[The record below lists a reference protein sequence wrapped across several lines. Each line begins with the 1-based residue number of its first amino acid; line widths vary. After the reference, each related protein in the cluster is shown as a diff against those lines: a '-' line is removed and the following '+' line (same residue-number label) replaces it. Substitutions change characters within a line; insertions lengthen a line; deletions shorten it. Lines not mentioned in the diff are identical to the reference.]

1 MILAIVKVFPDPVT
15 HQRVCQSCQSSMYFV
30 RDVIAWA
37 WSPAGEY
44 LLLSVKIVSCVITIF
59 LKNAL
64 LYFTYN
70 TLRKKKNFEKSISK
84 LALRNFLWYT
94 IANYIVKLCVF
105 MIHPYKNI
113 LKIVIISLIFLW
125 GYKAF
130 IYASSW
136 EIVATKVQESNA
148 TRFQAANAQQFLNI
162 SAAISTRIG
171 IAYNE
176 NGGNNLS
183 WSFYEQIADIGTS
196 KEEKKEIR
204 KKLIA
209 QNMLIIWEYLN
220 LSQTDIKSLLDSSND
235 RERTLEWFISQ
246 LELRQRNSRLS
257 MQSLELHKD
266 LLVAE
271 LDNLSSQIES
281 VKSDME
287 WAFSSGNSWQTLSEI
302 DQYFELRELYTIA
315 FTDIVFMNQFLK
327 QHDFLT
333 RYNLWILNTLKT
345 NKQAIIDET
354 FVVIPSSW
362 SEYLRPLELLFD
374 EAEIQN

>member
-1 MILAIVKVFPDPVT
+1 
-15 HQRVCQSCQSSMYFV
+15 
-30 RDVIAWA
+30 
-37 WSPAGEY
+37 
-44 LLLSVKIVSCVITIF
+44 
-59 LKNAL
+59 
-64 LYFTYN
+64 
-70 TLRKKKNFEKSISK
+70 
-84 LALRNFLWYT
+84 
-94 IANYIVKLCVF
+94 